1 MKLYK
6 FNPDTLSYERHNARP
21 LKIMI
26 ATIVGFT
33 ILILACLPRDYTIS
47 RTVINPISRTII
59 NPIRTV
65 IEKPVIRKVIGTYYH
80 ADVGQTDARPLET
93 ADGHIIDLSKLRSG
107 KLRWI
112 ALSRDLIDRH
122 GGHFSYGDKV
132 YVYHPDK
139 RIRGWWVL
147 HDTMNKRFKNRIDFL
162 IDKTAVFPGRTE
174 GILISKTKFV

>member
-1 MKLYK
+1 MSLYK

-21 LKIMI
+21 LRIMVV
-26 ATIVGFT
+26 TLFGFT
-33 ILILACLPRDYTIS
+33 ILILSCLPRDYTIS
-47 RTVINPISRTII
+47 RTII
-59 NPIRTV
+59 NPIRTIV
-65 IEKPVIRKVIGTYYH
+65 EKPVIRKVIGTYYH

-93 ADGHIIDLSKLRSG
+93 ADGHIIDQSKLRSG

-122 GGHFSYGDKV
+122 GGHFSYGDRV

-139 RIRGWWVL
+139 RIRGWWIL

-162 IDKTAVFPGRTE
+162 IDKTVVFPGRTE

>member
-1 MKLYK
+1 MSLYK
-6 FNPDTLSYERHNARP
+6 FNPETLSYERHNARP

-26 ATIVGFT
+26 TTLVGFT
-33 ILILACLPRDYTIS
+33 VLILSCLPREYT
-47 RTVINPISRTII
+47 ISRTII
-59 NPIRTV
+59 NPIRTIV
-65 IEKPVIRKVIGTYYH
+65 EKPVIRKVIGTYYH

-93 ADGHIIDLSKLRSG
+93 ADGHIIDQSKLRSG

-112 ALSRDLIDRH
+112 ALSRDLIDRY
-122 GGHFSYGDKV
+122 GGHFSYGDRV

-139 RIRGWWVL
+139 RIRGWWIL

-162 IDKTAVFPGRTE
+162 IDKTVVFPGRTE

>member
-1 MKLYK
+1 MSLYK
-6 FNPDTLSYERHNARP
+6 FNPDTMSYERHNARP
-21 LKIMI
+21 LRIMVV
-26 ATIVGFT
+26 TLFGFT
-33 ILILACLPRDYTIS
+33 ILILSCLPRDYTIS
-47 RTVINPISRTII
+47 RTII
-59 NPIRTV
+59 NPIRTIV
-65 IEKPVIRKVIGTYYH
+65 EKPVIRKVIGTYYH

-93 ADGHIIDLSKLRSG
+93 ADGHIIDQSKLRSG
-107 KLRWI
+107 NLRWI

-122 GGHFSYGDKV
+122 GGHFSYGDRV

-139 RIRGWWVL
+139 RIRGWWIL

>member
-1 MKLYK
+1 MVA
-6 FNPDTLSYERHNARP
+6 TL
-21 LKIMI
+21 
-26 ATIVGFT
+26 VGFT

-47 RTVINPISRTII
+47 RTII
-59 NPIRTV
+59 NPIRTIV
-65 IEKPVIRKVIGTYYH
+65 EKPVIRKVIGTYYH

-93 ADGHIIDLSKLRSG
+93 ADGHIIDQSKLRSG

-139 RIRGWWVL
+139 RLRGWWIL

-174 GILISKTKFV
+174 GILISKVKFV

>member
-6 FNPDTLSYERHNARP
+6 FNPYTLSYERHNARP

-80 ADVGQTDARPLET
+80 ADIGQTDARPLET
-93 ADGHIIDLSKLRSG
+93 ADGHIIDCSKLRSG
-107 KLRWI
+107 ELRWI

-122 GGHFSYGDKV
+122 GGHFSYGDRV

-162 IDKTAVFPGRTE
+162 VDKTAVFPGRTE

>member
-1 MKLYK
+1 MSLYK

-21 LKIMI
+21 LRIMVV
-26 ATIVGFT
+26 TLFGFT
-33 ILILACLPRDYTIS
+33 ILILSCLPRDYTIS
-47 RTVINPISRTII
+47 RTII
-59 NPIRTV
+59 NPIKTIV
-65 IEKPVIRKVIGTYYH
+65 EKPVIRKVIGTYYH

-93 ADGHIIDLSKLRSG
+93 ADGHIIDQSKLRSG

-122 GGHFSYGDKV
+122 GGHFSYGDRV

-139 RIRGWWVL
+139 RIRGWWIL

-162 IDKTAVFPGRTE
+162 IDKTVVFPGRTE

>member
-1 MKLYK
+1 MSLYK

-26 ATIVGFT
+26 TTLVGFT
-33 ILILACLPRDYTIS
+33 ILILSCLPRDYTIS
-47 RTVINPISRTII
+47 RTII
-59 NPIRTV
+59 NPIKTIV
-65 IEKPVIRKVIGTYYH
+65 EKPVIRKVIGTYYH
-80 ADVGQTDARPLET
+80 ADVWQTDARPLET
-93 ADGHIIDLSKLRSG
+93 ADGHIIDQSKLRSG

-122 GGHFSYGDKV
+122 GGHFSYGDRV

-139 RIRGWWVL
+139 RIRGWWIL

>member
-1 MKLYK
+1 MSLYK
-6 FNPDTLSYERHNARP
+6 FNPETLSYERHNARP
-21 LKIMI
+21 LRIMV
-26 ATIVGFT
+26 ATLFGFT
-33 ILILACLPRDYTIS
+33 ILILSCLPRDYTIS
-47 RTVINPISRTII
+47 RTII
-59 NPIRTV
+59 NPIRTIV
-65 IEKPVIRKVIGTYYH
+65 EKPVIRKVIGTYYH

-93 ADGHIIDLSKLRSG
+93 ADGHIIDRSKLRSG

-122 GGHFSYGDKV
+122 GGHFSYGDRV

-162 IDKTAVFPGRTE
+162 IDKTVVFPGRTE
-174 GILISKTKFV
+174 GILISKVKFV